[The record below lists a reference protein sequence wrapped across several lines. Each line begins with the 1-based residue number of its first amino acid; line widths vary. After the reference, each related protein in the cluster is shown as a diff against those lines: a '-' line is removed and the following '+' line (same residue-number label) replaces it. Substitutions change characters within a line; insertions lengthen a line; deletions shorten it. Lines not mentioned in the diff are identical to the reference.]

1 MNYECGYYLK
11 VRRTMNGWLW
21 AEDRQDGGGHH
32 LLLGPT
38 IFLHHLLQWYV
49 KGFGCPEQGPC
60 AMWTIYYGSGK
71 GNIDFYTVHWGA
83 LKPSCGGGCCHT
95 QGEQLC
101 LFVQYLRLLAIKQGQ
116 SQMAS
121 CIDYQRCSLPC
132 NTPYP
137 GEHFFSS
144 VAPTTSPPLSS
155 HSFPVTPSPDFI

>member
-1 MNYECGYYLK
+1 MNVATTWRSGELRMGGCGQRIDKMGVVIIFFWGPQFSFTTYPNDMLRALAVQSK
-11 VRRTMNGWLW
+11 
-21 AEDRQDGGGHH
+21 GHVDH
-32 LLLGPT
+32 
-38 IFLHHLLQWYV
+38 
-49 KGFGCPEQGPC
+49 
-60 AMWTIYYGSGK
+60 WTIYCGPGK

-83 LKPSCGGGCCHT
+83 LKPSWGEGCCHT

-121 CIDYQRCSLPC
+121 CTDYQRCSLPC
-132 NTPYP
+132 NTPRP

-144 VAPTTSPPLSS
+144 AASTTSPPLSS